1 MTTVIMMMAMMPS
14 MTILMSLPRM
24 RKMRK
29 MVILLLQA
37 ILSHLVKCIAGEVAV
52 VRDVEAGEGG
62 TRRHLS
68 RTISV
73 SGSTAKDTIV
83 AGRDGGRDY
92 TEINSIPP
100 LPLYALLSAD
110 LDTSYKGGE
119 EGAKGGKV
127 AEVEGARKTGGD
139 QYTDLFQVRGFRFE
153 LDVSVTHRIVVPK
166 CVDAQ
171 QILHRFFNSILLVYF
186 LLYNVDILL
195 PKDKLCSKCLLEPYD
210 PSMC

>member
-1 MTTVIMMMAMMPS
+1 MTTVIMMTMMMARMPS
-14 MTILMSLPRM
+14 MTILMSLPR
-24 RKMRK
+24 MRK

-127 AEVEGARKTGGD
+127 SEVEGARKTGD
-139 QYTDLFQVRGFRFE
+139 QYTDLFQVRGFRF
-153 LDVSVTHRIVVPK
+153 
-166 CVDAQ
+166 
-171 QILHRFFNSILLVYF
+171 
-186 LLYNVDILL
+186 
-195 PKDKLCSKCLLEPYD
+195 
-210 PSMC
+210 